1 MINLKEVDTKDLIS
15 ELLIREGVR
24 SMEIEAG
31 ESYRVNAVTDIN
43 TKNRYLQGRGKVK
56 ILEIKI

>member
-1 MINLKEVDTKDLIS
+1 MINLRDVDTKDLINA
-15 ELLIREGVR
+15 LLARKGVR
-24 SMEIEAG
+24 SMEIEVG
-31 ESYRVNAVTDIN
+31 ESYRVNAATDIN

>member
-1 MINLKEVDTKDLIS
+1 M
-15 ELLIREGVR
+15 IREGIR

-31 ESYRVNAVTDIN
+31 ESYRVNAANDNGTRD
-43 TKNRYLQGRGKVK
+43 RYLQGRGKVK

>member
-1 MINLKEVDTKDLIS
+1 
-15 ELLIREGVR
+15 
-24 SMEIEAG
+24 MEIEAG